1 MRGYG
6 FLELATKRLVGKEQ
20 YAGFLDVS
28 LQAPPLADH
37 RLDRLGVLMYR
48 TRVPPEFNDFSHG
61 IEHEFHKVNTT

>member
-6 FLELATKRLVGKEQ
+6 FLELATKRLGGEER
-20 YAGFLDVS
+20 YSGFLDGS

-37 RLDRLGVLMYR
+37 RLDQVSVLMYR
-48 TRVPPEFNDFSHG
+48 IRVPPEFSDFSHG